1 MQHGYSRVRGLY
13 WNSTL
18 HAFRREWPIVEERA
32 TAAIR
37 LAQERGLAMVVAV
50 GRIMRGAARAM
61 LDPGDEAVTE
71 VREALAAYRA
81 TGARFQSTY
90 HLILLAQA
98 LTACGHYREGLSVLR
113 EAAELIE
120 ETGERY
126 VEAELHR
133 LQGNL
138 LLAQGGD
145 GSAAEP
151 CYLKA
156 LEISRAQEARSLEL
170 RASADLAR
178 LWAKRDERRRATGL
192 LAPVYNWFTE
202 GFDTL
207 DLKEA
212 KMLLDELAS

>member
-1 MQHGYSRVRGLY
+1 
-13 WNSTL
+13 
-18 HAFRREWPIVEERA
+18 
-32 TAAIR
+32 
-37 LAQERGLAMVVAV
+37 
-50 GRIMRGAARAM
+50 M
-61 LDPGDEAVTE
+61 LNPRDEAVTE

-98 LTACGHYREGLSVLR
+98 LTACGHYSEGLSVLR
-113 EAAELIE
+113 ETAELIE

-138 LLAQGGD
+138 LLVQGGD
-145 GSAAEP
+145 GSAVEP
-151 CYLKA
+151 CYMRA
-156 LEISRAQEARSLEL
+156 LEVSRAHGARSLEL

-178 LWAKRDERRRATGL
+178 LLAKRDERPQATDL

-202 GFDTL
+202 GLDTADLTEAKALLDTL
-207 DLKEA
+207 
-212 KMLLDELAS
+212 AS